1 MIEFDITGGSV
12 MIDDDNE
19 WLMDYSWHVSGS
31 GYAIHYVNKQDEQF
45 WQQPVKTAIYMH
57 RVVTGLARGDKR
69 VADHINHNKLDNRR
83 DNLRICS
90 AKENLRNQESQR
102 KFKGVFYLKG
112 RKKCWQALIVVDG
125 VRHYLGNFY
134 SEEEAARAYN
144 AAAIELFGEFAYL
157 NEVA

>member
-12 MIDDDNE
+12 MIDDEFD
-19 WLMDYSWHVSGS
+19 WLMNYSWHINKQ
-31 GYAIHYVNKQDEQF
+31 GYAVHFVNKRDADF
-45 WQQPVKTAIYMH
+45 WGLPARKAVYMH

-90 AKENLRNQESQR
+90 VKENLQNQQSQR
-102 KFKGVFYLKG
+102 RFKGVFYLKG
-112 RKKCWQALIVVDG
+112 RRKCWQAAIVVNG
-125 VRHYLGNFY
+125 KKQFLGNFY

-144 AAAIELFGEFAYL
+144 AAATEYFGEFAYL